1 MSHPGNDEIIDN
13 ERDKRVDAVDPKR
26 YALIN
31 EMVHHATKMGIGV
44 VQEIAE
50 ATLQRKPGMSVK
62 EFTKVNTWQR
72 RHLWVRINKTMK

>member
-44 VQEIAE
+44 VQEIAA
-50 ATLQRKPGMSVK
+50 ATVKRKPGMSVK
-62 EFTKVNTWQR
+62 DFVKILDDYIEKQEELKNS
-72 RHLWVRINKTMK
+72 H